1 MKISNRVLNMN
12 FSPIR
17 KLVPF
22 ANDAKKR
29 GIKVYSMNI
38 GQPNVVTPDS
48 FFQGLTNYNEKI
60 VKYSDSQG
68 ISILI
73 NSFIESYKNW
83 NIDLSE
89 DEILITQGGSEAILF
104 SLMAICDPG
113 DEVLVPE
120 PFYSNYNSFTK
131 VAGAKI
137 VPFST
142 KIEHGFH
149 LPPKEEI
156 VKKITDK
163 TRCILFSNPANPTG
177 TIYTHDELKM
187 LADIAKEH
195 DLYLI
200 SDEVY
205 RQFVYDDIEYT
216 SCMYIEDVL
225 DRVILVDSIS
235 KHYSACGA
243 RIGLVASKNKTL
255 INQMLKLC
263 QSRLCVSTIE
273 QCAASNLINTL
284 GSYLEDVKTKY
295 KARRNLMC
303 EYLSKIPGVVFN
315 KPSGAFYILAE
326 LPVDDTEKFAEW
338 LLTDYNYENKTV
350 MIAPGSGFYGTDGLG
365 KKEVRLSFCTS
376 IEDIENSM
384 IVLTHALKDYNAL
397 NLKK

>member
-17 KLVPF
+17 KLVPL
-22 ANDAKKR
+22 ANEAKRR
-29 GIKVYSMNI
+29 GLKVYSLNI

-68 ISILI
+68 IHILI
-73 NSFIESYKNW
+73 DSFIESYKNW
-83 NIDLSE
+83 NIDLSK

-104 SLMAICDPG
+104 TLMTICDPG

-120 PFYSNYNSFTK
+120 PFYSNYNSFAK
-131 VAGAKI
+131 VADAKI
-137 VPFST
+137 VPFLT
-142 KIEHGFH
+142 KIEDGFH

-156 VKKITDK
+156 ISKITDK
-163 TRCILFSNPANPTG
+163 TKCILFSNPVNPTG
-177 TIYTHDELKM
+177 TIYTYDELKM
-187 LADIAKEH
+187 LADIAKEY

-205 RQFVYDDIEYT
+205 RQFVYDDIPYT
-216 SCMYIEDVL
+216 SAMYMEDIL

-243 RIGLVASKNKTL
+243 RIGLVASKNKVL

-273 QCAASNLINTL
+273 QYAAANLINTL
-284 GSYLEDVKTKY
+284 DSYIEDVRAKY
-295 KARRNLMC
+295 KSRRNLMY
-303 EYLSKIPGVVFN
+303 EYLTRIPGVVCD
-315 KPSGAFYILAE
+315 KPSGAFYILAK
-326 LPVDDTEKFAEW
+326 LPVDNSEKFVEW
-338 LLTDYNYENKTV
+338 LLTDYSYEGKTV
-350 MIAPGSGFYGTDGLG
+350 MIAPASGFYATEGVGTN
-365 KKEVRLSFCTS
+365 EVRLSFCTS
-376 IEDIENSM
+376 VDDIENAM
-384 IVLTHALKDYNAL
+384 IVLTHAIKDYNSL
-397 NLKK
+397 QK